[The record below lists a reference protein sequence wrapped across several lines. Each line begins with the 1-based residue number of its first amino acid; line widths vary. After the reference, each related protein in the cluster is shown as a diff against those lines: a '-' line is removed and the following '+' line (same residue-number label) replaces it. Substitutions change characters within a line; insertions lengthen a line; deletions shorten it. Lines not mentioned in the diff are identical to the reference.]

1 MSARKK
7 EISWATSETSFM
19 SDLKD
24 FKKDTTDNSNSRD
37 SRIDRLS
44 LLISVEKQVAQQMPA
59 RNLKKW
65 RNLLNLFASTWS
77 EEKHLRAVQSKKE

>member
-1 MSARKK
+1 MSAKKK

-24 FKKDTTDNSNSRD
+24 FKKDTTVNSNLKG

-44 LLISVEKQVAQQMPA
+44 QLISVEKQVAQQMPA